1 MKMNKIVFKDNDS
14 SHIQQQKTVM
24 IEQGDRKIEMKEGK
38 IEMKAVNEN
47 E

>member
-1 MKMNKIVFKDNDS
+1 MKMNKIVFKYKDS
-14 SHIQQQKTVM
+14 SHIYKKKTVM
-24 IEQGDRKIEMKEGK
+24 IEQGDRKIKMKEGR